1 GALDYGLSL
10 KPEESCVFLRQ
21 GVFVIFPPAALIRIP
36 QQAEEL
42 VKFLLA
48 GAVELPHRLDVVGAG
63 HGLGCF
69 DPRDLAGGPAELLG
83 GLGAGDFASLAEKP
97 ELLAEPEPADSRT
110 ALRRWHRRLSLPGME
125 V

>member
-1 GALDYGLSL
+1 LLPVEAGLDSAADAAVGDPRDAPGSQDDLPRVFLGLQQAGHDLGFPGALDYGLSL

-48 GAVELPHRLDVVGAG
+48 GAVELP
-63 HGLGCF
+63 
-69 DPRDLAGGPAELLG
+69 
-83 GLGAGDFASLAEKP
+83 
-97 ELLAEPEPADSRT
+97 
-110 ALRRWHRRLSLPGME
+110 
-125 V
+125 